1 MATRVKRS
9 NSIKSSPFQK
19 VAWNGTAENYDIL
32 ANGPGGSV
40 GGLDGKCCQALI
52 VASPA
57 GALVYVDA
65 AGNTVTV
72 PQAILLAQPL
82 LPVQAKS
89 LVASGSGNAY
99 VLVLWDDE

>member
-1 MATRVKRS
+1 MATRVHRS
-9 NSIKSSPFQK
+9 QSIKPSTFQK
-19 VAWNGTAENYDIL
+19 LAWNGTAADYDIL

-57 GALVYVDA
+57 GSLVYVDA
-65 AGNTVTV
+65 CGNTVTV

-89 LVASGSGNAY
+89 LVALGSGNAY
-99 VLVLWDDE
+99 VLVLWDSE